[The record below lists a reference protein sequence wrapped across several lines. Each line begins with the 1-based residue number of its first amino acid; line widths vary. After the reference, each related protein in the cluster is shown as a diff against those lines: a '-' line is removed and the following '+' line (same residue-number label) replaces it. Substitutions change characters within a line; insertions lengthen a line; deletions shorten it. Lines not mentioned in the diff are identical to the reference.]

1 MPNVVKI
8 TNKIGSFTKT
18 IIVPGD
24 KSLSIRWVLF
34 SSLAKGISK
43 AKNLLMSEDVLAAI
57 DAVKNHGF
65 SKGLMLSTKR
75 VCRCH
80 PWSVGGV
87 DEVPKE

>member
-1 MPNVVKI
+1 MKYILIKI
-8 TNKIGSFTKT
+8 IRIYQVIFSAFVGQHCRFTPT
-18 IIVPGD
+18 C
-24 KSLSIRWVLF
+24 S
-34 SSLAKGISK
+34 
-43 AKNLLMSEDVLAAI
+43 NYAI
-57 DAVKNHGF
+57 DAVENHGF